1 MNRKSILITLIL
13 ILALLVTGVF
23 AIKCLAEAF
32 FSWGVHSFGDYAY
45 LDYKMLCF
53 YIDPQTMEV
62 GDHSYFNVSGFL
74 NTHSKPQD
82 YLGRSVL
89 FGHMELDGFP
99 IPMND
104 SRDHIYCSMDDRSIV
119 LEYSRGDTDSD
130 NAVSWMQVTIP
141 KDNPDGMYIELED
154 KDGNMHYAVCA
165 WEEADVPN
173 HYQAYLDWREESNE
187 P

>member
-1 MNRKSILITLIL
+1 MKRKSILITLIL

-23 AIKCLAEAF
+23 SIKCLAEEF
-32 FSWGVHSFGDYAY
+32 FSWGIHSFGDYAY

-62 GDHSYFNVSGFL
+62 RDRSYFNISGFL

-82 YLGRSVL
+82 DLGRSVL
-89 FGHMELDGFP
+89 PGQMELDGFP

-104 SRDHIYCSMDDRSIV
+104 SRDNIHCTMDDSTIV
-119 LEYSRGDTDSD
+119 LEYSRRNTDSD
-130 NAVSWMQVTIP
+130 NAVFWMQVTIL
-141 KDNPDGMYIELED
+141 KDNPDGMCIELED
-154 KDGNMHYAVCA
+154 KDGNTHYAVCA
-165 WEEADVPN
+165 WEQADVSD
-173 HYQAYLDWREESNE
+173 HYQAYLDWREGSNE

>member
-1 MNRKSILITLIL
+1 MKRKIVCIS
-13 ILALLVTGVF
+13 LLVLLLLAAGVF
-23 AIKCLAEAF
+23 SAVALAENF
-32 FSWGVHSFGDYAY
+32 FSWGIHSFWDYAY
-45 LDYKMLCF
+45 MDCKLPCF
-53 YIDPQTMEV
+53 FIDPQTMEV
-62 GDHSYFNVSGFL
+62 GDHSYFNISGFL

-104 SRDHIYCSMDDRSIV
+104 SRDNIYCSMDDRSIV

-130 NAVSWMQVTIP
+130 NAVSWMQVTIL

-154 KDGNMHYAVCA
+154 KNGNMHYAVCA
-165 WEEADVPN
+165 WEEADVLA

>member
-1 MNRKSILITLIL
+1 MKRKGILVTAIVLLSLLITGAFSIKT
-13 ILALLVTGVF
+13 LA
-23 AIKCLAEAF
+23 AEF

-45 LDYKMLCF
+45 LDYKTLCF
-53 YIDPQTMEV
+53 YIDPQTLEV
-62 GDHSYFNVSGFL
+62 GDHTYFNISGFL
-74 NTHSKPQD
+74 NAHSTPQD

-89 FGHMELDGFP
+89 RGHMELDGFP
-99 IPMND
+99 IPMDDTRGNI
-104 SRDHIYCSMDDRSIV
+104 HCTMDERSIV

-130 NAVSWMQVTIP
+130 NAVSWMQVTIL

-165 WEEADVPN
+165 WEEEDVAT
-173 HYQAYLDWREESNE
+173 HYQAYLDWRVASNE

>member
-1 MNRKSILITLIL
+1 MKRKGILVTAIVLLSLLITGAFSIKT
-13 ILALLVTGVF
+13 LA
-23 AIKCLAEAF
+23 AEF

-45 LDYKMLCF
+45 LDYKTLCF

-62 GDHSYFNVSGFL
+62 GDHSYFNISGFL
-74 NTHSKPQD
+74 NTHSAPQD

-89 FGHMELDGFP
+89 SGHMELNDFP
-99 IPMND
+99 MP
-104 SRDHIYCSMDDRSIV
+104 MDDTRGNIHCTMDERSIV

-130 NAVSWMQVTIP
+130 NAVSWMQVTIL

-165 WEEADVPN
+165 WEEADVPT